1 MSTPIFF
8 DYLGSLIGKRAGGGG
23 EEEVFVLMLTFWGP

>member
-8 DYLGSLIGKRAGGGG
+8 DYLGSLIGKRAGGG